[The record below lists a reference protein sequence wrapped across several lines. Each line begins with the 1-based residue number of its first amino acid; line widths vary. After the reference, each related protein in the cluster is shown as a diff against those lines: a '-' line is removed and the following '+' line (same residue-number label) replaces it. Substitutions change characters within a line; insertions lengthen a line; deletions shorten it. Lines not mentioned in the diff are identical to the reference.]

1 MSIITLT
8 TDFGNKDFFVSSVKG
23 AILSEV
29 KNAMII
35 DISNEIQPYNHSEAK
50 TSLKGQFIL

>member
-35 DISNEIQPYNHSEAK
+35 DVSNEIVILVNISEEK
-50 TSLKGQFIL
+50 KM